1 MFKNKTV
8 VLVGLS
14 FLNVIDESYM
24 EFVDDKE
31 GFQFPSEEICNLII
45 EEDIKCIIAL
55 LCIKGICWVVM
66 LIHLEQKAV
75 CVWDCASAFLTK
87 EVNKKHVGAY
97 SIVVPYIVQNI
108 LRKEDMDVSPFSIRV
123 LTSFPQQISKFL

>member
-45 EEDIKCIIAL
+45 EEDIKCIMAL
-55 LCIKGICWVVM
+55 LCIKGKCWVVM

-75 CVWDCASAFLTK
+75 CVWDCASTFYQKNLTK
-87 EVNKKHVGAY
+87 NML
-97 SIVVPYIVQNI
+97 VPTLLLYHT
-108 LRKEDMDVSPFSIRV
+108 LFGTSSEKRTWMSLHSV
-123 LTSFPQQISKFL
+123 LES